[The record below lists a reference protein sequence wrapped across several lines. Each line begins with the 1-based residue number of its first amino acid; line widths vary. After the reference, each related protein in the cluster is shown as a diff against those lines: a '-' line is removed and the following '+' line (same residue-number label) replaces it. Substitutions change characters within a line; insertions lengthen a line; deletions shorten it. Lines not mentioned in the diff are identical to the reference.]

1 MLTPVATTALLTT
14 LSIACSNNPAG
25 PVSPQYNP
33 ILPTSWSATVTN
45 PWFPLTAGT
54 TMQYRAQTSAGL
66 ETITVEV
73 LAEKKMIKGV
83 SATLVRD
90 RVYLNNNLVEDTF
103 DWYAQDSDGNVWY
116 LGEAVKDYENGVVVS
131 TAGSWEWGV
140 DNALPGIQMW
150 ANPASKVGTEYRQE
164 YYKGHAEDW
173 GKVIS
178 VNESAT
184 VPLGSF
190 ANCVTVEERVG
201 LEPNQPHETKTYC
214 SGVGNVSGGRL
225 GATDRYLLISRTP

>member
-1 MLTPVATTALLTT
+1 MLTPVATTALLTI

-33 ILPTSWSATVTN
+33 MLPTSWSATVTN

-54 TMQYRAQTSAGL
+54 TMQYRAQTSDGL